1 MVNSFVGKENNLNIV
16 IINGS
21 PRKKGATSSI
31 DIKLNKKVV
40 TLSKKYYLDIKNKR
54 NHPVQAIIYDFIF
67 KVGIKSFVKRKGDKY
82 RGVIEKWKNMDILI

>member
-1 MVNSFVGKENNLNIV
+1 MNIV

-54 NHPVQAIIYDFIF
+54 NHPVKPLY
-67 KVGIKSFVKRKGDKY
+67 
-82 RGVIEKWKNMDILI
+82 MILYLKLVSSRL